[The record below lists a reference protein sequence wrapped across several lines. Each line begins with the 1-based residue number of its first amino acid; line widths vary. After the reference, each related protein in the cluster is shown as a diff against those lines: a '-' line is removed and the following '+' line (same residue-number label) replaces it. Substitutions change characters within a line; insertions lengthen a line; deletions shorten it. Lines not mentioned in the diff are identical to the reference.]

1 MRQYDS
7 PLGSG
12 GGGRGMGSDPDDRD
26 PDEIRV
32 EIAQTRTEM
41 SGTIDAIQQRLAP
54 EVLTEQAKDIARDAT
69 EQAKSAAQE
78 VLQDAVREVKEAAKE
93 VTAHAVHEVKDAA
106 HDVTVGAK
114 DAAWDAT
121 IGRAEDAVSN
131 AGETARGVRSI
142 VIDTIKQHPIPAAL
156 AGLSLY
162 WMYKHRAAGPTST
175 PPTSGGYRIPSP
187 PQTRATPSAYP
198 IRTGYASRKELEA
211 MASGVGMTGS
221 RPVSGIDAPHY
232 NGDSDEG
239 MLSSAAGQ
247 VTGAAS
253 AAGQMASDAVSSA
266 GHMAGEAASTAGQMA
281 SGAGETAMDLGST
294 IVDLIKRNPVPSAL
308 VGVGLGWLYMN
319 RSSGQPD
326 YRAHSGSHYLYGP
339 QAAAEASRSGNQS
352 SGGVGSMVGR
362 ATDQVGDLASSAQ
375 EHIGDMAGSVQERVG
390 DLAGSTQE
398 HVGDMAG
405 AVMDQ
410 TRRTPGQLQRM
421 IQEKPLMAAAV
432 AGSLGAVVGLWLP
445 STQVE
450 SQLMGSTR
458 AQVMDRAQEVASG
471 TMEKVQDVA
480 QEVRSTVKEEVQAK
494 GLTV

>member
-1 MRQYDS
+1 
-7 PLGSG
+7 
-12 GGGRGMGSDPDDRD
+12 
-26 PDEIRV
+26 
-32 EIAQTRTEM
+32 
-41 SGTIDAIQQRLAP
+41 
-54 EVLTEQAKDIARDAT
+54 
-69 EQAKSAAQE
+69 
-78 VLQDAVREVKEAAKE
+78 
-93 VTAHAVHEVKDAA
+93 
-106 HDVTVGAK
+106 
-114 DAAWDAT
+114 
-121 IGRAEDAVSN
+121 
-131 AGETARGVRSI
+131 
-142 VIDTIKQHPIPAAL
+142 
-156 AGLSLY
+156 
-162 WMYKHRAAGPTST
+162 
-175 PPTSGGYRIPSP
+175 
-187 PQTRATPSAYP
+187 
-198 IRTGYASRKELEA
+198 

-239 MLSSAAGQ
+239 MLSSAAGH

-253 AAGQMASDAVSSA
+253 AAGQMA
-266 GHMAGEAASTAGQMA
+266 GEAASSAGQMA
-281 SGAGETAMDLGST
+281 SDAGETAMDLGST

-339 QAAAEASRSGNQS
+339 QAAAEARRSGNQS

-362 ATDQVGDLASSAQ
+362 ASDQVGDLASSAQ
-375 EHIGDMAGSVQERVG
+375 EHIGEMAGSVQERVG

-432 AGSLGAVVGLWLP
+432 AGSLGAVVALWLP
-445 STQVE
+445 PTQVE
-450 SQLMGSTR
+450 TRLMGATR
-458 AQVMDRAQEVASG
+458 GQVMDRVQEVASQ
-471 TMEKVQDVA
+471 TMDKVQGVASKTMDTVQEAA
-480 QEVRSTVKEEVQAK
+480 QEVRTTVKDEVQAK

>member
-1 MRQYDS
+1 MRQYDA
-7 PLGSG
+7 PGGAG
-12 GGGRGMGSDPDDRD
+12 GGNRGMHSDPDNRD

-54 EVLTEQAKDIARDAT
+54 EVLTEQAKDLARDAT
-69 EQAKSAAQE
+69 EQAKSAAQD
-78 VLQDAVREVKEAAKE
+78 VIQDAVREVKEAAKE
-93 VTAHAVHEVKDAA
+93 ITAHAVHEVKDAA
-106 HDVTVGAK
+106 HDVTVDAK

-121 IGRAEDAVSN
+121 IGRAEDVVSN

-162 WMYKHRAAGPTST
+162 WMYKHRAAGPPS
-175 PPTSGGYRIPSP
+175 TSGMNRSSGSH
-187 PQTRATPSAYP
+187 QSSGSAYP
-198 IRTGYASRKELEA
+198 IRTGYASQQERDA
-211 MASGVGMTGS
+211 MASTARVTAASSAYGS
-221 RPVSGIDAPHY
+221 SAPRHD
-232 NGDSDEG
+232 GESDEG
-239 MLSSAAGQ
+239 ILSSAANQ

-253 AAGQMASDAVSSA
+253 AAGQMA
-266 GHMAGEAASTAGQMA
+266 GEAASTAGQVA

-308 VGVGLGWLYMN
+308 VGIGLGWLYMN
-319 RSSGQPD
+319 RSSEETDHRTQN
-326 YRAHSGSHYLYGP
+326 GSRYPYA
-339 QAAAEASRSGNQS
+339 QAYPVSTQS

-362 ATDQVGDLASSAQ
+362 ATDQVGDLASAAQ
-375 EHIGDMAGSVQERVG
+375 EHIG

-398 HVGDMAG
+398 HVSDMAG
-405 AVMDQ
+405 AVMDHTQ
-410 TRRTPGQLQRM
+410 RAPGQLQRM

-432 AGSLGAVVGLWLP
+432 AGSLGAMVGLWLP

-458 AQVMDRAQEVASG
+458 AQVMDRAQEVASETIDKVQG
-471 TMEKVQDVA
+471 VASKTMDKVQDA
-480 QEVRSTVKEEVQAK
+480 AHEVRTTVKDEVQAK

>member
-1 MRQYDS
+1 MRQYDA
-7 PLGSG
+7 PVGSG
-12 GGGRGMGSDPDDRD
+12 GGGRGMSSDPDDRD
-26 PDEIRV
+26 PEEIRV

-78 VLQDAVREVKEAAKE
+78 VLQDAIGEVKEAAKE
-93 VTAHAVHEVKDAA
+93 VTAHAVHEVRDAA
-106 HDVTVGAK
+106 HDATVDAK

-121 IGRAEDAVSN
+121 IGRAENAVSN
-131 AGETARGVRSI
+131 ASETARGVRSI
-142 VIDTIKQHPIPAAL
+142 VIDTIKQHPIAAAL
-156 AGLSLY
+156 AGLSLF
-162 WMYKHRAAGPTST
+162 WLYKHRAAGTA
-175 PPTSGGYRIPSP
+175 SGGYRTPGSP
-187 PQTRATPSAYP
+187 QATGTSQAYP
-198 IRTGYASRKELEA
+198 IRTGYASQQERDA
-211 MASGVGMTGS
+211 MASTAGVTGTS
-221 RPVSGIDAPHY
+221 PAYGAGAPRY
-232 NGDSDEG
+232 NDESDDG

-253 AAGQMASDAVSSA
+253 AAGQMASDAASSA

-294 IVDLIKRNPVPSAL
+294 IVDMIKQNPVPSAL

-339 QAAAEASRSGNQS
+339 QAAAEVSRSGNQS

-445 STQVE
+445 PTQFE
-450 SQLMGSTR
+450 SQLMGSAR
-458 AQVMDRAQEVASG
+458 GQVMDRAQEVASE

-480 QEVRSTVKEEVQAK
+480 QEVRTTVKEEVQAK

>member
-1 MRQYDS
+1 M
-7 PLGSG
+7 
-12 GGGRGMGSDPDDRD
+12 
-26 PDEIRV
+26 
-32 EIAQTRTEM
+32 T
-41 SGTIDAIQQRLAP
+41 
-54 EVLTEQAKDIARDAT
+54 
-69 EQAKSAAQE
+69 
-78 VLQDAVREVKEAAKE
+78 
-93 VTAHAVHEVKDAA
+93 
-106 HDVTVGAK
+106 
-114 DAAWDAT
+114 
-121 IGRAEDAVSN
+121 SN
-131 AGETARGVRSI
+131 AGT
-142 VIDTIKQHPIPAAL
+142 
-156 AGLSLY
+156 
-162 WMYKHRAAGPTST
+162 
-175 PPTSGGYRIPSP
+175 
-187 PQTRATPSAYP
+187 
-198 IRTGYASRKELEA
+198 
-211 MASGVGMTGS
+211 TGS
-221 RPVSGIDAPHY
+221 RPVSSTAVPSYSGE
-232 NGDSDEG
+232 SDEG
-239 MLSSAAGQ
+239 MLSSAAGH

-253 AAGQMASDAVSSA
+253 AAGQIASDAANSA

-326 YRAHSGSHYLYGP
+326 YRAQSGSYYP
-339 QAAAEASRSGNQS
+339 YAQASRSGNHS
-352 SGGVGSMVGR
+352 SGGGGSMVGR

-450 SQLMGSTR
+450 SQLMGSAR
-458 AQVMDRAQEVASG
+458 GQVMDRAQEVASE
-471 TMEKVQDVA
+471 TMQKVQDVA